1 MKSEKLP
8 KLKSIKPRKRLL
20 FYSQQK
26 AGVKFYM
33 FFSKEEIEINNSFKG
48 FFLLFI

>member
-8 KLKSIKPRKRLL
+8 KLKSVKSRKRLL